1 MLQIWVVQYREDTLW
16 EDVADRDFSI
26 FETCTCSDLLIFVGF
41 FVPETASERYL
52 FGGHRSHVG
61 DNYSCD
67 MLLLQASF
75 KGRSTGLVLEMC
87 AG

>member
-26 FETCTCSDLLIFVGF
+26 FETCTCRELLIFVWF
-41 FVPETASERYL
+41 FVPELHQSDILLEDI
-52 FGGHRSHVG
+52 G
-61 DNYSCD
+61 DMSVTTIRATCCS
-67 MLLLQASF
+67 LQASF